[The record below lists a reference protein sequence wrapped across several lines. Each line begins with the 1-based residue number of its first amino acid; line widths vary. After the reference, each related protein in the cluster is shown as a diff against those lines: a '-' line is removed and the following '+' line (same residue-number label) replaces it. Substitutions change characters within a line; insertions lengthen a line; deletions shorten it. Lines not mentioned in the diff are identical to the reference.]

1 MAYHTTTDILLSN
14 SLENLNKQA
23 GLVTSTG
30 ASSLAL
36 AVTSVSFLNSGA
48 AAINLTVNAVTNSI
62 PAGASVSFDG
72 GGNGNK
78 FPAGKFSWDATGS
91 TLLIAYT
98 Y

>member
-14 SLENLNKQA
+14 SLEYLNKQP

-30 ASSLAL
+30 AGSLAL
-36 AVTSVSFLNSGA
+36 AASSVSFLNSGA
-48 AAINLTVNAVTNSI
+48 AAITLTVNGVTNSI